1 MTRALLV
8 CPEPLGHGHPAGVG
22 IRFLEMTKVLL
33 ADGHEVTMLS
43 RDAGAVAGCRVD
55 VITPETLQR
64 YTAEADVAVVQSHAG
79 NDLFAHGR
87 AIPTVVDLYDPFII
101 ENLTYYVT
109 RGAEVFTHD
118 YATQMRLLLGGDLF
132 LCGSNAQR
140 LFYLG
145 ALLMAGRVNP
155 IAFGNDPHFDAL
167 IRIAP
172 FGVPPGSAGILPAAD
187 SGRDVLF
194 GGIYDWYD
202 PILAIDAIAI
212 ARATLPDLT

>member
-22 IRFLEMTKVLL
+22 IRFLEMAKVLL
-33 ADGHEVTMLS
+33 DDGHEVTLLS

-55 VITPETLQR
+55 AVTPETLQR

-101 ENLTYYVT
+101 QNLNYYET

-118 YATQMRLLLGGDLF
+118 HATLMRLLLRGDLF
-132 LCGSNAQR
+132 LCASNAQR

-145 ALLMAGRVNP
+145 AMVVVGRMNP
-155 IAFGNDPHFDAL
+155 IAFGNDPRLAAL
-167 IRIAP
+167 IRVGP
-172 FGVPPGSAGILPAAD
+172 LG
-187 SGRDVLF
+187 
-194 GGIYDWYD
+194 
-202 PILAIDAIAI
+202 
-212 ARATLPDLT
+212 